1 MPHFRAFLDFNVHLN
16 NVHHLVEV
24 RSNALSV
31 CVMCIYYKLRAVR
44 TDSLFLHCGFLV
56 PVHGLVQVRRNVV
69 SHVNGQ
75 PMTMVVPSAG
85 IWGTAGIDGLNIDR
99 NIPGRWSRR
108 MILHCIRFKL
118 PQYTLS

>member
-1 MPHFRAFLDFNVHLN
+1 M
-16 NVHHLVEV
+16 
-24 RSNALSV
+24 
-31 CVMCIYYKLRAVR
+31 
-44 TDSLFLHCGFLV
+44 
-56 PVHGLVQVRRNVV
+56 V

-108 MILHCIRFKL
+108 VILHCIRFKL

>member
-1 MPHFRAFLDFNVHLN
+1 M
-16 NVHHLVEV
+16 
-24 RSNALSV
+24 
-31 CVMCIYYKLRAVR
+31 
-44 TDSLFLHCGFLV
+44 
-56 PVHGLVQVRRNVV
+56 HGLAQVRRSVV

-108 MILHCIRFKL
+108 AIAL
-118 PQYTLS
+118 YTLQAATVRIMLPESH